1 MMKGRTPDDAGRRNA
16 TKSKTARELVLL
28 ALGIGSILV
37 SGPMTRYLEE
47 NGYLDWG
54 AQIDARL
61 IACMLVGMLGAF
73 GLILSIAICRQA
85 KRRPAYVTLL
95 SGYRG
100 AGKTH
105 VYRARTFKPLD
116 GLSPD
121 EIRKNRCE
129 ERVRPLRLRVLARY
143 VLVPCLFV
151 ANPGILIGV
160 ISYALWLWPRLD
172 PHGWAFFVRT
182 FPMVAV
188 GWILAMYALATLI
201 TWRLIRRKGAPKAIR
216 FLFPE
221 ALIDTA
227 TWRDR
232 FGYRVMGL
240 GQVIEKMKRCEK
252 YS

>member
-1 MMKGRTPDDAGRRNA
+1 
-16 TKSKTARELVLL
+16 LVLL

-61 IACMLVGMLGAF
+61 IACMLAGMLGAF
-73 GLILSIAICRQA
+73 GLILSIATYRQA
-85 KRRPAYVTLL
+85 KRRPAYATLL

-105 VYRARTFKPLD
+105 VYGARTVKPLE

-129 ERVRPLRLRVLARY
+129 ERVRPLQLRVLARY
-143 VLVPCLFV
+143 VLVPCLFI

-160 ISYALWLWPRLD
+160 VSFGRRLWPRLD
-172 PHGWAFFVRT
+172 SNDWP
-182 FPMVAV
+182 
-188 GWILAMYALATLI
+188 
-201 TWRLIRRKGAPKAIR
+201 
-216 FLFPE
+216 
-221 ALIDTA
+221 
-227 TWRDR
+227 
-232 FGYRVMGL
+232 
-240 GQVIEKMKRCEK
+240 
-252 YS
+252 